1 MYIARYTTLIF
12 CLTYRKR
19 ITMTEYRTIGI
30 RDRTLERLKSLK
42 FDFRVDSLDATI
54 GALIE
59 EHEKRGD
66 LN

>member
-1 MYIARYTTLIF
+1 MSEF
-12 CLTYRKR
+12 
-19 ITMTEYRTIGI
+19 RTIGI
-30 RDRTLERLKSLK
+30 RTRTLERLKSLK

-59 EHEKRGD
+59 EHDKRGD